1 MPRVLVFDS
10 GVGGLSVLD
19 CIATALPQAELLYA
33 ADNAFFPFGTKPEA
47 ALIVRVE
54 QVLTDLARRFAPD
67 VVVIACNTA
76 STVALPAVRA
86 ALAAPVVGTVP
97 AIKPAAETSVTRT
110 IGLLG
115 TPGTVR
121 RRYTQALIDEFAGDC
136 TVIRHGSAE
145 LVELAEQKL
154 RDESVDATA
163 IDDALAGLW
172 RQPGGDRI
180 DTVVLACTHFPL
192 LGLELAAHAP
202 RPLRWIDS
210 GEAIARRVTAL
221 MEGHAVQRIPSR
233 NTHRAVFT
241 ARTPAVEKLRP
252 ALSQRGLN
260 ELELVD
266 ATSTT

>member
-19 CIATALPQAELLYA
+19 CIATALPQVELLYA
-33 ADNAFFPFGTKPEA
+33 ADNAFYPFGTKPEA
-47 ALIVRVE
+47 ALIARVE
-54 QVLTDLARRFAPD
+54 RVLTELTRRFAPD
-67 VVVIACNTA
+67 LAVIACNTA

-86 ALAAPVVGTVP
+86 ALAVPVVGTVP
-97 AIKPAAETSVTRT
+97 AIKPAAETSITRT

-121 RRYTQALIDEFAGDC
+121 RKYTQALIDEFAGDC

-154 RDESVDATA
+154 RGESIDATA

-172 RQPGGDRI
+172 RHAGGDRI

-192 LGLELAAHAP
+192 LGRELAACAP

-210 GEAIARRVTAL
+210 GDAIARRAAAL
-221 MEGHAVQRIPSR
+221 MERNAVQRTPSR
-233 NTHRAVFT
+233 HTHRAIFT
-241 ARTPAVEKLRP
+241 ARTPAVERLRP

-260 ELELVD
+260 ELEIAD
-266 ATSTT
+266 GISTT